1 MNRSALR
8 LNALMRS
15 ETRIFE
21 IISVNGHVSSSELWH
36 RDTLRRVTGL
46 QYDALNGQF
55 TEWSDTNND

>member
-21 IISVNGHVSSSELWH
+21 ITAVNGSVSSSELWH
-36 RDTLRRVTGL
+36 RDRLRRVTGL

-55 TEWSDTNND
+55 IEWSDTDNE